1 MNKNTFCVLPFYN
14 LATERNGEL
23 QACYQSLNHS
33 TVNAYTDDLEQ
44 GWNDEYFRQIRLDSL
59 NGVQNPNCGVC
70 WKLEGQGSISKRMVV
85 NKELEGKIN
94 DPAFASAL
102 KQCQD
107 TDGFFEIFPENLD
120 IKINN
125 TCNLK
130 CLSCNPYQSSQHA
143 SELRVIKSRNL
154 KVPTWIAYID
164 NQLNTKGKPPKE
176 KLSDNIKNIIG
187 KVGTLL
193 IDGGE
198 PMISPDLDE
207 ILTYCIEQGLTDLKI
222 SFVTNLVSIP
232 TGILEKLNQFR
243 VSELYISWDSLYN
256 APFKY
261 IRYPADYQ
269 DFLTN
274 FNSLSQYSNIQ
285 AGISTAISIFNIY
298 ELPNLLDHFEDL
310 CVQGKLTGEIIIKIV
325 HMPNYFNIRYLEQEQ
340 KSNIIDTLATYVE
353 EHKHYKIFSQHQ
365 TLDQVKNLIDML
377 KVYPNDFDTVV
388 KERTE
393 VLDTYDTIRNTDYKL
408 LFSYIKRYD

>member
-1 MNKNTFCVLPFYN
+1 MNKKTFCVLPFYN

-33 TVNAYTDDLEQ
+33 TVNAYTADLEQ

-59 NGVQNPNCGVC
+59 NGIQNSNCGVC
-70 WKLEGQGSISKRMVV
+70 WKLESQGSISKRMIV
-85 NKELEGKIN
+85 NKELEGKII
-94 DPAFASAL
+94 DPVFVSAL
-102 KQCQD
+102 KKCQD
-107 TDGFFEIFPENLD
+107 NEGFFEIFPENLD

-143 SELRVIKSRNL
+143 TELKLMKSNNL
-154 KVPTWIAYID
+154 KIPSWIAYID
-164 NQLNTKGKPPKE
+164 NQLKNKGKLPKA
-176 KLSDNIKNIIG
+176 KLSDNIKKIIG
-187 KVGTLL
+187 RVGTLL

-207 ILTYCIEQGLTDLKI
+207 ILTYCIQQNLTELKI
-222 SFVTNLVSIP
+222 CFVTNLLAVP
-232 TGILEKLNQFR
+232 TGMFEKLNQFR
-243 VSELYISWDSLYN
+243 ISELYISWDSLHD
-256 APFKY
+256 ASFRY

-269 DFLTN
+269 EFLVN
-274 FNSLSQYSNIQ
+274 FDRLSQYSKIK

-298 ELPNLLDHFEDL
+298 ELTNLLDHFEEL
-310 CVQGKLTGEIIIKIV
+310 CTQGKLTGEIIIKIV
-325 HMPNYFNIRYLEQEQ
+325 HMPNYFNIRYLEQDQ
-340 KSNIIDTLATYVE
+340 KSDIINTLSTYLE
-353 EHKHYKIFSQHQ
+353 KNKHYKIFNQHQ

-377 KVYPNDFDTVV
+377 GVPPDDFDKVT

-393 VLDTYDTIRNTDYKL
+393 VLDMYDKIRDTDYKL
-408 LFSYIKRYD
+408 LFPYIKRYY